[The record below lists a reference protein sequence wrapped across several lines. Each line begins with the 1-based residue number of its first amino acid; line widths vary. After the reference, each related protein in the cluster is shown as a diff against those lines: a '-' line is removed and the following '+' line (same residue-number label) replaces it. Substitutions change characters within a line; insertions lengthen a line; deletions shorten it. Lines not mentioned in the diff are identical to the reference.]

1 MLWDLSTD
9 YYLHHADP
17 RTWHNK
23 VRRNY
28 FNWYT
33 PTLLQP
39 ALMPPAPALQRN
51 SQESLTSKFDDY
63 WIEYYRPPMIST
75 LLKLYAFNVNSTAR
89 SVGEKGQTGDFR
101 DFSPFKPRKLN
112 VDPEKTE
119 ERHHRKSSINLDLQE
134 DLVSMLASGSSTRP
148 PTIIEDASPSRR
160 GVLNDTYFDL
170 DAQLKAFPENPSMP
184 VATNDKT
191 LMHQW
196 TLNQIYTASL
206 NPTVSAAETA
216 EYKDYVNHPSNLPL
230 VAAHEQLKSSAGKE
244 FTSYLSIGAEN
255 VSGLNNND
263 PSAID
268 EVQEYMEFLNVA
280 DNPLDVNEEDRGKKR
295 YKAYSKWLR
304 GKSLFKQSTVDPE
317 YEFQ

>member
-23 VRRNY
+23 VRRSY
-28 FNWYT
+28 INWYT

-39 ALMPPAPALQRN
+39 ALMPPAPTLQK
-51 SQESLTSKFDDY
+51 SSPGSLTSKIDDY
-63 WIEYYRPPMIST
+63 WIEYYRPPVIST

-89 SVGEKGQTGDFR
+89 NHGDKGQLWEFQDL
-101 DFSPFKPRKLN
+101 SPFKPRKIN

-119 ERHHRKSSINLDLQE
+119 ERHNRKSSVNLDLQE
-134 DLVSMLASGSSTRP
+134 DLVSMLASGPSTRA

-160 GVLNDTYFDL
+160 NVPNDTYIDL
-170 DAQLKAFPENPSMP
+170 DANLKAFHEKKSLAVDM
-184 VATNDKT
+184 NDKA

-206 NPTVSAAETA
+206 NPTVSASETA
-216 EYKDYVNHPSNLPL
+216 EYNDYVNHPSNLPL
-230 VAAHEQLKSSAGKE
+230 VAAHEQYKSSAAKE
-244 FTSYLSIGAEN
+244 FSSYLSIELDHEP
-255 VSGLNNND
+255 VLINND
-263 PSAID
+263 PSGVD
-268 EVQEYMEFLNVA
+268 DVQEFMEYLNVA
-280 DNPLDVNEEDRGKKR
+280 DNPLDVKEEDRGKKR

-304 GKSLFKQSTVDPE
+304 GKSLFKQSAVDPE
-317 YEFQ
+317 YEIP